1 MEKIYVDEYIRTEKG
16 ISKIID
22 VESVE
27 DFGGIIFKTD
37 KNDEK
42 FVYQGNIKNHNFNI
56 LDLIEKRRF
65 SKWKTNSWKR
75 IYQWLSTIWRPYR
88 WLLCY
93 KGILRKWYKIN
104 NNSWAIKFYWIQNKG
119 ELKWNF

>member
-75 IYQWLSTIWRPYR
+75 IYQWLSTI
-88 WLLCY
+88 
-93 KGILRKWYKIN
+93 
-104 NNSWAIKFYWIQNKG
+104 
-119 ELKWNF
+119 